1 MCLRS
6 LCIWV
11 PAGFPSSGLVLS
23 DGPESAL
30 VVGFTVCPATCH
42 KSTFSFSAQPL
53 RQTPCLS
60 FTLLPKL
67 EITVA
72 FMGHS
77 PYLSDKQPA
86 PRSESEPPP
95 QFSLPPFP
103 EQLCVPTDVC
113 PRIPA
118 LLRGAGLHPSGW
130 EACRLTLLFFLFWNT
145 AAVALKKKKELSS
158 SCCVFKHQG
167 FSLGCVSLQWCFYFI
182 TKEWFYAV
190 WG

>member
-1 MCLRS
+1 MVTTEGPCWSLHGLLWAEPCRKDGVCLRS

-30 VVGFTVCPATCH
+30 VIGFTVCPATCH

-72 FMGHS
+72 FTGHS

-86 PRSESEPPP
+86 PRSESEPPSPPSFPCLHSLNGPASPLTSVPEFLHCCGGRVCTP
-95 QFSLPPFP
+95 QDGRR
-103 EQLCVPTDVC
+103 V
-113 PRIPA
+113 
-118 LLRGAGLHPSGW
+118 
-130 EACRLTLLFFLFWNT
+130 
-145 AAVALKKKKELSS
+145 
-158 SCCVFKHQG
+158 
-167 FSLGCVSLQWCFYFI
+167 VSLFCPLCSGTRLPWL
-182 TKEWFYAV
+182 
-190 WG
+190 